1 MHSDFE
7 GSSMTD
13 EFDALYAR
21 GVPIAR
27 LGWMFNLCD
36 CAVVWRAV
44 GGQVPPSEAEL
55 ADYRQKERL
64 ARTERIRANIAAS
77 PSRSMFYREDVAA

>member
-1 MHSDFE
+1 MND
-7 GSSMTD
+7 D
-13 EFDALYAR
+13 AEFDALYAR

-27 LGWMFNLCD
+27 LGWMFDLSD
-36 CAVVWRAV
+36 GAALWRGM
-44 GGQVPPSEAEL
+44 GGQVPPTESEL
-55 ADYRQKERL
+55 ADYRQQERR